1 MVASKKTITDAKE
14 ATVAEAPKKIDIEQA
29 LRILLDEKEKRE
41 KEDKIKKYVW
51 IAILVVCLYNA
62 FIFFSMYSYF
72 KSPEFLDNVKY
83 QAIEAMPRISEE
95 LGKTAEKSAPIV
107 FESMK
112 NQFEAYLPVAQGK
125 VLERYKQLNQQAIE
139 ISKKEFETA
148 VNAQIA
154 SDITKMSESAS
165 GSKLTPEQ
173 FEELKVAMG
182 QHIDKTVGDIIAKT
196 VGDQLNM
203 CVEGVNVMKQVGESL
218 NQKTGEM
225 SEKLNSNSEIE
236 RKKIGF
242 DIFRSFLDAV
252 DHKQTGRVPEDM
264 KTASP
269 ETPAK

>member
-1 MVASKKTITDAKE
+1 M
-14 ATVAEAPKKIDIEQA
+14 
-29 LRILLDEKEKRE
+29 DEKEKRE

-62 FIFFSMYSYF
+62 FVFFSMYSYF

-112 NQFEAYLPVAQGK
+112 NQFESYLPVAQGK

-203 CVEGVNVMKQVGESL
+203 CVGDQLNMCVEGVNVMNQVGESL

-252 DHKQTGRVPEDM
+252 DYKQTGRVPEDM